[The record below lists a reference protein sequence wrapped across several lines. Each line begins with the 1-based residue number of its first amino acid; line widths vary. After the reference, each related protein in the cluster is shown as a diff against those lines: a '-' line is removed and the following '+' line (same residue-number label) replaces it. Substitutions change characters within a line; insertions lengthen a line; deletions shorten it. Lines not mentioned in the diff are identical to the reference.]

1 MQRHTTDGFVK
12 VTPVVPRPKPHSVQG
27 PTAKV
32 HPMTD
37 MVMEDPTDS
46 DHNVSYLQLKEV
58 VTTGAVEAAAPPS
71 QSITRAD
78 TELSL
83 GSSLEESSNGQ
94 ALSSRGSTTTYS
106 KRDRSGSGE
115 SKSFGKSEARGNL
128 SPKSA
133 ALLQRRNSSISK
145 QLSRTRTRERTLE
158 DRVDLIEQKLAKY
171 MYKTLGL
178 RKAFEFYDKDGNAGL
193 DRNELEKILI
203 TCNAEFHAEEF
214 EHLMGR
220 YDADG
225 NGTITLNEFTITVPI
240 SR

>member
-83 GSSLEESSNGQ
+83 GSSLEKSSNGQ

-106 KRDRSGSGE
+106 KRDRSSSGE
-115 SKSFGKSEARGNL
+115 SKSFCKSEARGNL

-145 QLSRTRTRERTLE
+145 QVSNGPRLCLLRVGTATATPTPTPCVGSRRLCC
-158 DRVDLIEQKLAKY
+158 VSVSAAAACNSC
-171 MYKTLGL
+171 LGL
-178 RKAFEFYDKDGNAGL
+178 EPASA
-193 DRNELEKILI
+193 
-203 TCNAEFHAEEF
+203 
-214 EHLMGR
+214 
-220 YDADG
+220 
-225 NGTITLNEFTITVPI
+225 P
-240 SR
+240 